1 MTYIIRNELLDLK
14 SSENYW
20 VKIFCIIFC
29 IIIFCSISFYL
40 NFKKSLPMQGK
51 LCDAQC
57 EALTIVVEIVRVL
70 RMRGSHVAVKS
81 PD

>member
-1 MTYIIRNELLDLK
+1 
-14 SSENYW
+14 
-20 VKIFCIIFC
+20 
-29 IIIFCSISFYL
+29 
-40 NFKKSLPMQGK
+40 MQGK